1 MGDAHNRVAPSFR
14 GPQHAI
20 EEQHAAAVD
29 PTPLLAEPGAGGDG
43 TGDDA
48 PGSNPPSINWRH
60 PFTSTRQYFVD
71 LKGYFG
77 WPFLTW
83 LAIENCMISGG
94 IFALVMALSLP
105 LFKRLGVD
113 ASRQQLYNTLIFSPW
128 AMKPVGARPCLLPFL
143 TRLTLMP
150 LFTFLV
156 YWRLLGSASHR
167 RIQ

>member
-1 MGDAHNRVAPSFR
+1 MRDAPSFR

-29 PTPLLAEPGAGGDG
+29 PTPLLADPGGGGDG
-43 TGDDA
+43 TDDDDA
-48 PGSNPPSINWRH
+48 LGSNPPAINWRH
-60 PFTSTRQYFVD
+60 PFASTRQYFVD

-105 LFKRLGVD
+105 LFKSLGVD
-113 ASRQQLYNTLIFSPW
+113 ASRQQLYSTLIFSPW
-128 AMKPVGARPCLLPFL
+128 AMKPVGAEPRSTDLLFRLLPL
-143 TRLTLMP
+143 T
-150 LFTFLV
+150 
-156 YWRLLGSASHR
+156 
-167 RIQ
+167 

>member
-48 PGSNPPSINWRH
+48 PGSNPPIKWRH

-128 AMKPVGARPCLLPFL
+128 AMKPVGARPVYCLSSP
-143 TRLTLMP
+143 
-150 LFTFLV
+150 V
-156 YWRLLGSASHR
+156 
-167 RIQ
+167 